1 MVRRDAEVAHADQ
14 SSQSDQSD
22 QAARDRQ
29 FIEHLEWASSI
40 VSHWP
45 AWKRNILQHSYKP
58 MNSVRR
64 EPFPERSTSIPTTTQ
79 PTVQTTVPKESPHM
93 RSRLFVI
100 KRRGQNQYWNNS
112 AEHGCGWNDSH
123 PKQSF
128 SPSELTAQI
137 RLLIDQG
144 RFVQCEIIELQL
156 PATISDGTDARKE
169 IGA

>member
-1 MVRRDAEVAHADQ
+1 MVSKEDSND
-14 SSQSDQSD
+14 S

-40 VSHWP
+40 VSRWP
-45 AWKRNILQHSYKP
+45 AWKRNILQHSYEP
-58 MNSVRR
+58 VNSVRR
-64 EPFPERSTSIPTTTQ
+64 EPFPERSTSIPATTQ
-79 PTVQTTVPKESPHM
+79 PTVQPTAQAATPKEYPHM

-112 AEHGCGWNDSH
+112 AEHGCGWNDHH

-156 PATISDGTDARKE
+156 PATISDWTDAMKE